1 VTKTI
6 VITSGKGGVGKTT
19 ISVNTALEIS
29 RRNFLTC
36 LFDADLG
43 LANVDILLGLQPE
56 NTLDDVIFG
65 DKELDEIILHPEIGI
80 EIIPGSSGIQ
90 KMANL
95 GEDKI
100 ADLISSFS
108 QLPDYDYFL
117 IDTSSGISRSVIAFC
132 LASSETILI
141 ITSEATSLTDAYALL
156 KVMSANAYKGSVK
169 ILVNKCPSVPIS
181 RRTYLRFKSVVDKH
195 LDIEIAP
202 AGIVLHD
209 PNIETAIRQQEPVL
223 TLYPNSIGSQCIR
236 AMVSILLENSDRE
249 ESQTDFTHFWQRY
262 FDFAQS
268 DLSVPVD
275 DIPESLQS
283 AEDDPDDN
291 LSSPNSED
299 EEPHYPLE
307 ENSGADNSQGSIA
320 PFSHSSGIIDPLS
333 LPSPTTLLSKSLE
346 LQSQGDLSKDELLE
360 IFSSDPALMAK
371 AMQMFCTPG
380 TVDSNRVTKMHQ
392 IMNGLGT
399 EVLSNLIITASMQK
413 ALIDST
419 APDTSFVN
427 SFWYHS
433 YKSAVLAEQ
442 IAETMDYPYPEEAFL
457 TGLMHDIG
465 RLALQAAYPEVYSQI
480 PHTFHHEELLL
491 ETETHTFG
499 RSHAEI
505 GAESLRAWNLNSFI
519 ADAAQYHIESESRIE
534 TGFDLIKIV
543 FIAGQMTQ
551 PAQEDSAKVSEL
563 ASLLSLAPAQLLI
576 CNKTADRR
584 VQQVADHFN
593 ITLPQVL
600 GKDKAEE
607 VQACFRRQAVDYSIL
622 LGVLPGHALA
632 RKLPGLIRQIHQGL
646 DILFEIKHT
655 LCFIPDNKQSV
666 LQAVGYPDCFGWKI
680 LSDICISIDTGKSLI
695 VESFTTSELKNSLD
709 KKEAYVL
716 SLADEQIIRI
726 LDSHGLVCV
735 PMVTRDITRG
745 VIVFGI
751 QKEGLANLRKQV
763 NRLKQFGARSAKNI
777 SDSEQA
783 VTEEKPSFNLES
795 PDSH

>member
-1 VTKTI
+1 MTKTI
-6 VITSGKGGVGKTT
+6 VITSGKGGVGKTN

-80 EIIPGSSGIQ
+80 EIIPGSSGIE

-100 ADLISSFS
+100 SALISSFS

-156 KVMSANAYKGSVK
+156 KVMSANAYKGTVK
-169 ILVNKCPSVPIS
+169 ILVNKCPSVPVS

-195 LDIEIAP
+195 LDIVIAP
-202 AGIVLHD
+202 AGIVLND
-209 PNIETAIRQQEPVL
+209 PNIESAIRRQEPVL

-236 AMVSILLENSDRE
+236 AMVSILLENSDGE

-262 FDFAQS
+262 FDFVQT
-268 DLSVPVD
+268 DLLLPDNIQGNDTSEP
-275 DIPESLQS
+275 LQS
-283 AEDDPDDN
+283 AEDQEDISFSSLSTPDTQ
-291 LSSPNSED
+291 PD
-299 EEPHYPLE
+299 ES
-307 ENSGADNSQGSIA
+307 NDSFA

-346 LQSQGDLSKDELLE
+346 LQSQGELSKDELLE

-371 AMQMFCTPG
+371 AMQMFCAPG

-392 IMNGLGT
+392 IMNGLGA

-413 ALIDST
+413 ALIDPAT
-419 APDTSFVN
+419 PDTSFVN

-442 IAETMDYPYPEEAFL
+442 IAKTMDYPYPEEAFL
-457 TGLMHDIG
+457 AGLIHDIG
-465 RLALQAAYPEVYSQI
+465 RLALQTNYPEPYAESS
-480 PHTFHHEELLL
+480 HTFHHEQLLL
-491 ETETHTFG
+491 EAEAHTFG

-505 GAESLRAWNLNSFI
+505 GAESFRAWNLNSFI
-519 ADAAQYHIESESRIE
+519 ADAAQYHLESDSRIK
-534 TGFDLIKIV
+534 TAFDLVKIV
-543 FIAGQMTQ
+543 FVATRMTQ
-551 PAQEDSAKVSEL
+551 SGQEDSTEL
-563 ASLLSLAPAQLLI
+563 SSLADPVLGLTPAQLLT
-576 CNKTADRR
+576 CNKTADRK

-600 GKDKAEE
+600 GKDKVEE
-607 VQACFRRQAVDYSIL
+607 VRASFRRQAVDYSIL
-622 LGVLPGHALA
+622 LGVLPGHVLA
-632 RKLPGLIRQIHQGL
+632 KELPGIIQQIHQGL
-646 DILFEIKHT
+646 DILFEIKHA
-655 LCFIPDNKQSV
+655 LCFIPDIKQSV
-666 LQAVGYPDCFGWKI
+666 LQAVGYPDCFAWKI
-680 LSDICISIDTGKSLI
+680 LSDIFISLESGKSLI
-695 VESFTTSELKNSLD
+695 IEAFTTSEIKNSLD
-709 KKEAYVL
+709 SKEDYVL

-726 LDSHGLVCV
+726 LKSDGLVCV
-735 PMVTRDITRG
+735 PMITRGVTRG

-751 QKEGLANLRKQV
+751 QKEGLTNLRKQL
-763 NRLKQFGARSAKNI
+763 NRLKQFGARSARNI
-777 SDSEQA
+777 SGSEQA
-783 VTEEKPSFNLES
+783 ATEEKPSFNLES
-795 PDSH
+795 SDSH